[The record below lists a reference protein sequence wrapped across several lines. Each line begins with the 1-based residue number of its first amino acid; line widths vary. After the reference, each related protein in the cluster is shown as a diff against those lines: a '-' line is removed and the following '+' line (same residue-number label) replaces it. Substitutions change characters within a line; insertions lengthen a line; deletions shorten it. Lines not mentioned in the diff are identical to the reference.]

1 MSAVTLAER
10 GPSSCKPPRAGQ
22 TSRALAVAERAG
34 YVMPAMSHP
43 ARSTGRRPFAA
54 LLVRAAL
61 RAASVARTAPLGM
74 TAALALGWTQLGCEA
89 EAKDS
94 TPEGV
99 VQEFIDRM
107 QRVHGDRRTARLAYE
122 LLWVDARRNLAER
135 AKRASAVAGRE
146 IAPEEMLAPSHFALA
161 YRPKKLTAR
170 TDGDWSE
177 VTVTGES
184 SSTERST
191 IKCVRE
197 DGHWRVV
204 LELPP
209 LPPIQRRPDGT

>member
-1 MSAVTLAER
+1 
-10 GPSSCKPPRAGQ
+10 
-22 TSRALAVAERAG
+22 
-34 YVMPAMSHP
+34 MPAMSDP
-43 ARSTGRRPFAA
+43 ARSTLGRW
-54 LLVRAAL
+54 LVA
-61 RAASVARTAPLGM
+61 VI
-74 TAALALGWTQLGCEA
+74 ALGWSQTGCEA

-94 TPEGV
+94 TPERV

-146 IAPEEMLAPSHFALA
+146 IAPEEMIAPSHFALA

-177 VTVTGES
+177 VTVSGEAN
-184 SSTERST
+184 STQHHT

-209 LPPIQRRPDGT
+209 LPPIQRRPEGT

>member
-1 MSAVTLAER
+1 
-10 GPSSCKPPRAGQ
+10 
-22 TSRALAVAERAG
+22 
-34 YVMPAMSHP
+34 MSHP
-43 ARSTGRRPFAA
+43 ARSTPRRRPLVALVAA
-54 LLVRAAL
+54 LVLAA
-61 RAASVARTAPLGM
+61 
-74 TAALALGWTQLGCEA
+74 TQPGCEA

-94 TPEGV
+94 TPERV

-107 QRVHGDRRTARLAYE
+107 QRVHGDPRAARLAYE

-146 IAPEEMLAPSHFALA
+146 IAPEEMIAPSHFSLA
-161 YRPKKLTAR
+161 YRPKKLSAR

-177 VTVTGES
+177 VTVSAEA
-184 SSTERST
+184 SSTQPHT

-209 LPPIQRRPDGT
+209 LPPIQHRPDGT